1 MNLRRIKNMF
11 YIRKQNHAAF
21 ALRVAEA
28 YTSKASAIRAWPGE
42 LLRWIL
48 LFPPLWVLT
57 RPKIHGSEQFTG
69 NGPYIFVANH
79 TSHLDTP
86 LLLAALPLRLRLR
99 LRAAAAA
106 DYFFTSWWKGALV
119 TMLFN
124 AFSFER
130 RGFVG
135 LHCARQLLKD
145 GYSVLLFP
153 EGTRSK
159 DGQLQPF
166 KCGIGRLALATHVCV
181 VPVWIEGAH
190 AAMPKGAH
198 LAHKHLVEIRFG
210 APLQFEQGL
219 DQASVVAAIEQQV
232 RALAP
237 IAPQS
242 DNKGG

>member
-1 MNLRRIKNMF
+1 MLNM
-11 YIRKQNHAAF
+11 RKQNHAAY
-21 ALRVAEA
+21 ALRIAEN
-28 YTSKASAIRAWPGE
+28 YTSKTLVIRAWPGE
-42 LLRWIL
+42 LLRWIV
-48 LFPPLWVLT
+48 LFPPLWALT
-57 RPKIHGSEQFTG
+57 RPTIHGSEQFTG
-69 NGPYIFVANH
+69 NGPYIFAANH

-119 TMLFN
+119 KMLFN

-130 RGFVG
+130 SGFVG
-135 LHCARQLLKD
+135 LHRAQRLLKD

-166 KCGIGRLALATHVCV
+166 KCGIGRLALATQVCV

-190 AAMPKGAH
+190 AAMPKGARF
-198 LAHKHLVEIRFG
+198 AHSHQVEIRFG
-210 APLQFEQGL
+210 APLQFAQGL
-219 DQASVVAAIEQQV
+219 DQASVVAAIEQRV

-237 IAPQS
+237 IAPLA
-242 DNKGG
+242 DNKGR

>member
-1 MNLRRIKNMF
+1 MFNM
-11 YIRKQNHAAF
+11 RKQNHAAF
-21 ALRVAEA
+21 AFSITES
-28 YTSKASAIRAWPGE
+28 YTSQTSVMRAWPGE
-42 LLRWIL
+42 LLRWIV
-48 LFPPLWVLT
+48 LFPPLWALT
-57 RPKIHGSEQFTG
+57 RPSIYGGEQFTG
-69 NGPYIFVANH
+69 NGPYIFAANH

-106 DYFFTSWWKGALV
+106 DYFFTSWWKGPVVKL
-119 TMLFN
+119 LFN

-130 RGFVG
+130 RGLAG
-135 LHCARQLLKD
+135 ISRAQRLLKD

-166 KCGIGRLALATHVCV
+166 KCGIGRLALAMHVYV

-190 AAMPKGAH
+190 AALPKGAC
-198 LAHKHLVEIRFG
+198 LAHPHQVQIRFG
-210 APLQFEQGL
+210 APLQFPQGL
-219 DQASVVAAIEQQV
+219 DQASVVTAIEQQV

-237 IAPQS
+237 LA
-242 DNKGG
+242 DNKGR

>member
-1 MNLRRIKNMF
+1 MLNMS
-11 YIRKQNHAAF
+11 KQNHAAF
-21 ALRVAEA
+21 APRITES
-28 YTSKASAIRAWPGE
+28 YTSTTSVMRAWPGE
-42 LLRWIL
+42 LLRWIV
-48 LFPPLWVLT
+48 LFPPLWALT
-57 RPKIHGSEQFTG
+57 RPSIHGSAQFTG
-69 NGPYIFVANH
+69 NGPYIFAANH

-106 DYFFTSWWKGALV
+106 DYFFTSWWKGAFV
-119 TMLFN
+119 TLLFN
-124 AFSFER
+124 AFSFKR
-130 RGFVG
+130 SGFAG
-135 LHCARQLLKD
+135 LSYAQRLLKD

-190 AAMPKGAH
+190 AAMPKGVC
-198 LAHKHLVEIRFG
+198 LAHPHQVEIRFG
-210 APLQFEQGL
+210 APLQFAQGL
-219 DQASVVAAIEQQV
+219 DQASVVTAIEQQV

-237 IAPQS
+237 LA
-242 DNKGG
+242 DNKGR

>member
-1 MNLRRIKNMF
+1 MF
-11 YIRKQNHAAF
+11 IIRKQHYAAF
-21 ALRVAEA
+21 APSRTERS
-28 YTSKASAIRAWPGE
+28 TDQISIMRAWPGE
-42 LLRWIL
+42 LLRWIG

-57 RPKIHGSEQFTG
+57 RPSIHGGEQFTG
-69 NGPYIFVANH
+69 NGPYIFAVNH
-79 TSHLDTP
+79 SSHLDTP

-106 DYFFTSWWKGALV
+106 DYFFTSWWKGSLV
-119 TMLFN
+119 KLLFN

-130 RGFVG
+130 RGFAG
-135 LHCARQLLKD
+135 LSRAQRLLKE

-166 KCGIGRLALATHVCV
+166 KRGIGWLAQATHVSV

-190 AAMPKGAH
+190 AAMPKGAC
-198 LAHKHLVEIRFG
+198 LAHPHRVQIRFG
-210 APLQFEQGL
+210 APLHFPQGL
-219 DQASVVAAIEQQV
+219 DQASVVATIEQQV

-237 IAPQS
+237 LA
-242 DNKGG
+242 DNKER